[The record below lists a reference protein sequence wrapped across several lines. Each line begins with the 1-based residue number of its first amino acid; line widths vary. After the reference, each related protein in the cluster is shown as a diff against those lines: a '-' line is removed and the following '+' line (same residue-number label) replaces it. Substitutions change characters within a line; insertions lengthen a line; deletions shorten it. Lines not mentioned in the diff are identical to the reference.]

1 MLGKEVT
8 VSEMWVT
15 CMLHNWCTD
24 VYAQYGPWFSLP
36 ITAWSSFFSSSRSTL
51 LSFLPRTSHSSSIL
65 FKRLLWVGTPWL
77 LFLCPLQAG
86 VVFVCVCDPRPTR
99 LRWMGWRIAFEGGW
113 HWSRDGSCFLCLSCP
128 SACLAHPLLLVGL
141 FCLSLSM
148 PALPTAPGTCSWA
161 LCMQPFILALGL
173 VLYSYCLL
181 AAYCLEQLCLG

>member
-1 MLGKEVT
+1 
-8 VSEMWVT
+8 MWVT

-65 FKRLLWVGTPWL
+65 FKPLLWVGTPWL

-86 VVFVCVCDPRPTR
+86 VVFICVCDPRPTH
-99 LRWMGWRIAFEGGW
+99 LCWTGWRRAFKGGW

-128 SACLAHPLLLVGL
+128 SVRSTVACRVVLSVVVHACSANCTWNL
-141 FCLSLSM
+141 F
-148 PALPTAPGTCSWA
+148 
-161 LCMQPFILALGL
+161 LGL
-173 VLYSYCLL
+173 MH
-181 AAYCLEQLCLG
+181 AAIYPGPSLGAL